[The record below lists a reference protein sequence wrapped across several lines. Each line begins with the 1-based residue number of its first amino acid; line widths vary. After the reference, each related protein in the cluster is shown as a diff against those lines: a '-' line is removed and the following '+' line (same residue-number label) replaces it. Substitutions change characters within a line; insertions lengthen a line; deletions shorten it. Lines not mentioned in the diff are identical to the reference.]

1 MSAEVRSGDGST
13 DSLDDKKMTFLEH
26 LMELRLRLIR
36 AIQIYAVAFLLCWW
50 KADRL
55 LGIITRPL
63 AKAWHMANLK
73 DAPELH
79 GALAEPFTV
88 YMRVAMYAALFLA
101 SPAIFY
107 QLWAFIAPGLYK
119 RERRLTMSF
128 VTFATALFCSG
139 AVFAYYVALP
149 MAFKYFFT
157 LHTPIPGTDMRIA
170 PMQMVSGYFDTV
182 LQTILIFG
190 ISFELPLVLLF
201 LGIVGLVDH
210 KQLWKFGRYFILIA
224 FTVGAI
230 FSPPDVVSQTLVS
243 VPLCLLYFLSIVLVY
258 FFGTKKPVE
267 STALA
272 KTTKKAK
279 AKSAGD
285 SR

>member
-1 MSAEVRSGDGST
+1 VSAEVRDGGEAAN
-13 DSLDDKKMTFLEH
+13 SLDEKKMTFLEH

-36 AIQIYAVAFLLCWW
+36 AIQIYAIAFLLCWW

-55 LGIITRPL
+55 LGFITKPL
-63 AKAWHMANLK
+63 AKAWHLANMK

-119 RERRLTMSF
+119 RERRLTMMF
-128 VTFATALFCSG
+128 VTFATVLFVTG
-139 AVFAYYVALP
+139 AAFAYYVALP

-190 ISFELPLVLLF
+190 ISFELPLLLLF
-201 LGIVGLVDH
+201 LGIVGMVDW

-243 VPLCLLYFLSIVLVY
+243 VPLCLLYFLSILLVY
-258 FFGTKKPVE
+258 LFGTKKPAAE
-267 STALA
+267 AP
-272 KTTKKAK
+272 KKKRA
-279 AKSAGD
+279 

>member
-1 MSAEVRSGDGST
+1 MTAVSPD
-13 DSLDDKKMTFLEH
+13 LDEKRMTFLEH
-26 LMELRLRLIR
+26 LMELRVRLIR
-36 AIQIYAVAFLLCWW
+36 ALKIYVVAFLLCWW
-50 KADRL
+50 KAEIL
-55 LGIITRPL
+55 LGYITRPL
-63 AKAWHMANLK
+63 AKSWKLAGLK

-88 YMRVAMYAALFLA
+88 YMRVAIYAALFLA
-101 SPAIFY
+101 SPAMFY

-119 RERRLTMSF
+119 RERRITMSF
-128 VTFATALFCSG
+128 VVFATLLFAAGG
-139 AVFAYYVALP
+139 AFAYFVALP

-190 ISFELPLVLLF
+190 VSFELPLVLLF

-210 KQLWKFGRYFILIA
+210 RQLWKFGRYFILIA

-243 VPLCLLYFLSIVLVY
+243 VPLCLLYFLSIILVY
-258 FFGTKKPVE
+258 LFGKKKPE
-267 STALA
+267 AELA
-272 KTTKKAK
+272 KPRDRGTAAK
-279 AKSAGD
+279 NRAD
-285 SR
+285 E

>member
-1 MSAEVRSGDGST
+1 VSAEVRTEAGAA

-26 LMELRLRLIR
+26 LMELRTRLIR
-36 AIQIYAVAFLLCWW
+36 AIQLYAVAFLLCWW
-50 KADRL
+50 KADIL
-55 LGIITRPL
+55 LGVITRPL
-63 AKAWHMANLK
+63 AKAWHAANLK

-119 RERRLTMSF
+119 RERRLTMAF
-128 VTFATALFCSG
+128 VTFATLLFCGG

-190 ISFELPLVLLF
+190 LSFELPLILLF
-201 LGIVGLVDH
+201 LGIVGLIDW
-210 KQLWKFGRYFILIA
+210 KQLWRFGRYFILIA
-224 FTVGAI
+224 FIVGAI

-243 VPLCLLYFLSIVLVY
+243 VPLCLLYFLSIILVY
-258 FFGTKKPVE
+258 FFGTKKP
-267 STALA
+267 AADPPKPKL
-272 KTTKKAK
+272 K
-279 AKSAGD
+279 AKSGKGA
-285 SR
+285 R